1 MRNRKRIYS
10 VLLRATQSVVL
21 SVLLPIALL
30 QAVEVQEITDLTDF
44 TSEGGE
50 FSIRL
55 PGEPL
60 YEKTTVGDAQETQ
73 HQYTVPMERG
83 VYLVSYQENPNL
95 EGKGPDELA
104 SALVS
109 GRDRLQEVFQGEL
122 VESKSIALD
131 KTHPGL
137 QFRFTIPAANGEA
150 RCRFYLV
157 GTRLYQLMALGAPDF
172 AQSDQATQVIE
183 SFKLLKL

>member
-1 MRNRKRIYS
+1 MKIS
-10 VLLRATQSVVL
+10 LLWLIAFGLASIL
-21 SVLLPIALL
+21 LLPIASLR
-30 QAVEVQEITDLTDF
+30 AVEQVVVAELVEFKNQA
-44 TSEGGE
+44 GQ
-50 FSIRL
+50 FSIGL

-73 HQYTVPMERG
+73 HQYTVPMEQG
-83 VYLVSYQENPNL
+83 VYLISYQENPNL
-95 EGKGPDELA
+95 EGKGPKELA

-131 KTHPGL
+131 KSHPGL

-172 AQSDQATQVIE
+172 AQSDQATRVIE
-183 SFKLLKL
+183 SFKLLK